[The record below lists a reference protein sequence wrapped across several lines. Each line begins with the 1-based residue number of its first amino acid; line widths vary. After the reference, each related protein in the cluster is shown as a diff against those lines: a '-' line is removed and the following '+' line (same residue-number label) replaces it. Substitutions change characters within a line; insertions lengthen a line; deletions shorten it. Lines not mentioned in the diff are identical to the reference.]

1 MTILRRHFLPLL
13 LPLLLAACVSQ
24 APVAPPAA
32 PPAAV
37 SPADWYGQAARE
49 GKKVL
54 AIDSTQ
60 SLITIVV
67 RRGGPMARFGHDH
80 VIASRTVS
88 GFVAPDAGRSDFQ
101 FRLDE
106 LSVDE
111 QALRTA
117 AGLTTQPDADAI
129 AGTRNN
135 MLTKVLEAQAYPM
148 VLLHA
153 ERTAPAGDAVRLTVT
168 LHGVS
173 RTMMVPVK
181 VEEGA
186 GQLAAS
192 GAFTLLQS
200 DFGITPMSVL
210 GGAMRVEDQMELQFR
225 IVAR

>member
-1 MTILRRHFLPLL
+1 MKTLRRLVLPL
-13 LPLLLAACVSQ
+13 LLLAACSSEL
-24 APVAPPAA
+24 PVAPPAV
-32 PPAAV
+32 PPSAAA
-37 SPADWYGQAARE
+37 PADWYRQAARE
-49 GKKVL
+49 GKKIH
-54 AIDSTQ
+54 AIDSAQ

-80 VIASRTVS
+80 VVASRAIS
-88 GFVAPDAGRSDFQ
+88 GFAAPDAGRADFQ
-101 FRLDE
+101 FRLDA

-111 QALRTA
+111 EALRNA
-117 AGLTTQPDADAI
+117 AGLTTQPDAEAI
-129 AGTRNN
+129 EGTRNN
-135 MLTKVLEAQAYPM
+135 MLTRVLEAQAYPQ

-153 ERTAPAGDAVRLTVT
+153 ERSAKGAANVRLTIT

-173 RTMMVPVK
+173 KTLDVPVK
-181 VEEGA
+181 FEESA

-192 GAFTLLQS
+192 GAFTLLQT